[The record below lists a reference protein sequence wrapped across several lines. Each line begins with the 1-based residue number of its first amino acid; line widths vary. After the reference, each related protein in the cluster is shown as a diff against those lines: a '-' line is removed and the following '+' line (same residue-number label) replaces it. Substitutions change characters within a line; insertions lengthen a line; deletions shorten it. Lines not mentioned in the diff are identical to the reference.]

1 MECCSDG
8 LQKWIDIVTDT
19 AVYARALDG
28 YTDSEKISYNVYLF
42 KTYYENDGVD
52 ECEMDLVVYNP
63 YLKVSY
69 VVFDVMSFEHRI
81 GKCKHLISLHKVIAE
96 NVVCHHLQ
104 LPFGN
109 HRCSAYSVKRQT
121 SLFSALVRACT
132 NGIVAL
138 IAYGFLRTASVP
150 FLGVESVAAF
160 AYQQLPPHGCPR
172 SFARFSSDVSN
183 FASNSFAFHNCLHPF
198 KIFYRYNRLVSA
210 LNCYH
215 INLTVVF
222 NLLLREK
229 IGHIFLAVSDDTAV
243 KRVFQHVGYYG
254 FIPPAFT
261 HCGFVTSA
269 FKLVLYLRHSV
280 TCDIHL
286 INQLYRFR
294 LLGVD
299 IKIYLLF
306 VVRQGLLN
314 TVVAKN
320 IAVSVVSI
328 MMSNNE
334 IGTIQP
340 IKELVTI
347 AHKNGSIF
355 HTDAVQSVGHIP
367 IDVKNLGVD
376 ILSASAHKFNG
387 PKGIGFLY
395 IKRGTSIISLLNGG
409 LQEHGYRAGTEN
421 IASIVGMATALKKN
435 CAKLEENKK
444 AILKLENTLLNVL
457 NEKRVSFV
465 HNGIGE
471 RVPGNL
477 SLSFPGFEG
486 ETVLHRLDLMGI
498 QVSTGSACDSVNTQI
513 SHVLRAIQVD
523 ETVALGTI
531 RISFGKDNTTDDAE
545 KIALAI
551 YKIIQKQ

>member
-1 MECCSDG
+1 MMSTE
-8 LQKWIDIVTDT
+8 KRTM
-19 AVYARALDG
+19 VYADNAATTKLDI
-28 YTDSEKISYNVYLF
+28 DAFEAMK
-42 KTYYENDGVD
+42 
-52 ECEMDLVVYNP
+52 P
-63 YLKVSY
+63 YLLDEYGNASQSY
-69 VVFDVMSFEHRI
+69 SFARKPKQALKEAREIIAQCINAEPEEIYFTSGGTESDNWAIKGTLLASRDKKTTITTSFEH
-81 GKCKHLISLHKVIAE
+81 HAV
-96 NVVCHHLQ
+96 
-104 LPFGN
+104 
-109 HRCSAYSVKRQT
+109 
-121 SLFSALVRACT
+121 
-132 NGIVAL
+132 
-138 IAYGFLRTASVP
+138 LRTCEFMERMGYPV
-150 FLGVESVAAF
+150 V
-160 AYQQLPPHGCPR
+160 Y
-172 SFARFSSDVSN
+172 
-183 FASNSFAFHNCLHPF
+183 
-198 KIFYRYNRLVSA
+198 
-210 LNCYH
+210 
-215 INLTVVF
+215 INP
-222 NLLLREK
+222 NHK
-229 IGHIFLAVSDDTAV
+229 
-243 KRVFQHVGYYG
+243 G
-254 FIPPAFT
+254 FIETKELESIITPDT
-261 HCGFVTSA
+261 
-269 FKLVLYLRHSV
+269 
-280 TCDIHL
+280 
-286 INQLYRFR
+286 
-294 LLGVD
+294 LL
-299 IKIYLLF
+299 
-306 VVRQGLLN
+306 
-314 TVVAKN
+314 
-320 IAVSVVSI
+320 VSI

-551 YKIIQKQ
+551 YKITQKQ